1 MCPAKQESRFAK
13 VTALVCAVALLLSSC
28 AHRSPPPTAA
38 STVSSSPAITAAAP
52 LEVPKA
58 AKPAPAERRSSLRAL
73 VPKTQP
79 TRAAQIIA
87 LVYEGHVVDD
97 TGSTLVFSKSGLTRS
112 SRSGLYEDA
121 ILLARLRS
129 TLNETPGLPDSVS
142 TTATVRDA
150 EAFLTIEDRLPA
162 STAARVINAAL
173 RTAGIIAVQARIGG

>member
-1 MCPAKQESRFAK
+1 MYPAKQESRFAK
-13 VTALVCAVALLLSSC
+13 ATFCAVALPLLSSC

-38 STVSSSPAITAAAP
+38 SAVSSSPAITAAATTH
-52 LEVPKA
+52 EVRKA
-58 AKPAPAERRSSLRAL
+58 SKPAPAERRPSFRAL

-97 TGSTLVFSKSGLTRS
+97 TGSTLVFSKSGLTHS

-129 TLNETPGLPDSVS
+129 TLNETPGLPESVS
-142 TTATVRDA
+142 STATVREA
-150 EAFLTIEDRLPA
+150 KAFLTIEDTLSA
-162 STAARVINAAL
+162 STAARVINTAL
-173 RTAGIIAVQARIGG
+173 RTAGIIAVQARVGG